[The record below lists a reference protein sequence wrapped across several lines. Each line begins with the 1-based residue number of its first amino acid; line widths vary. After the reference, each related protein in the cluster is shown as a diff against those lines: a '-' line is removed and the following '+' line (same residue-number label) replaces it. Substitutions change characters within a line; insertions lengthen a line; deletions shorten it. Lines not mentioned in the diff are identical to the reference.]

1 MPLVATLAGER
12 VVSTEL
18 DSDEWESLKKRYRA
32 GEPLLMSCGQ
42 PGKASVSPLGLKFFA
57 HKTGAK
63 CGLHE
68 SGETP
73 EHLELKSL
81 LVDAARA
88 VGWEAELERPSERRD
103 WIADVMVTKGERR
116 IALEVQWSRQA
127 SEDFI
132 RRQKRYESDGVECI
146 WFVAPKNTGNAAA
159 VPSHTVG
166 GVPGAWHIGLL
177 TTLDRQDRS
186 DKPFLQAVGHVLEGD
201 YCDLIEAYVQA
212 YSMETAMVKCWRDA
226 CARWFTLWRLEDVQV
241 KTRCGLEGTISGVY
255 HLESRMF
262 LKDRIERLIAG
273 QLLPLLEHEQVDLP
287 RAAKLIT
294 RTSKT
299 AGQTYLAYC
308 CPHCGVLSGDAPITY
323 GDTRWR
329 TYAIHRRLSV
339 PYRLDAR
346 GLPHLCVDR
355 GKGQCSQEW
364 TRVEGPVFPDGQD
377 SDLEFSTDLLVDTL
391 ERLPRKGER
400 ALRQSP
406 RTTRA
411 GGTISMSEVLNRM
424 TGRTRS

>member
-18 DSDEWESLKKRYRA
+18 DNDEWESLKKRYRA

-42 PGKASVSPLGLKFFA
+42 PGKASVSKLGLKFFA
-57 HKTGAK
+57 HKTGVE
-63 CGLHE
+63 CGMHE
-68 SGETP
+68 GGETP

-81 LVDAARA
+81 LADAARA
-88 VGWEAELERPSERRD
+88 AGWEAVLEFPSVDRD
-103 WIADVMVTKGERR
+103 WIADVMVSKGGRR
-116 IALEVQWSRQA
+116 IALEVQWSRQS
-127 SEDFI
+127 SEDFT
-132 RRQKRYESDGVECI
+132 RRQKRYEADGVECL
-146 WFVAPKNTGNAAA
+146 WFVAPKNTGNASTA
-159 VPSHTVG
+159 PSHTVG
-166 GVPGAWHIGLL
+166 GTPGAWHLSLL
-177 TTLDRQDRS
+177 TTLDRHDRS
-186 DKPFLQAVGHVLEGD
+186 DMPLTEAVGHILEGD
-201 YCDLIEAYVQA
+201 YRNLIEPFVQA
-212 YSMETAMVKCWRDA
+212 YSVDTAMVKCWRDA
-226 CARWFTLWRLEDVQV
+226 CGKWFTLWRLEDLQV
-241 KTRCGLEGTISGVY
+241 KTRCGLEGTLGGVY

-262 LKDRIERLIAG
+262 LKDRIERLIAD
-273 QLLPLLEHEQVDLP
+273 QLVPLLEHEQVDLP

-329 TYAIHRRLSV
+329 TYVIHRRLSV